1 MNELYSNYKNKYLKY
16 RLKYFE
22 LKQKQSIQKGGS
34 YQPTFFIYSVYDR
47 HKDFINYMKLL
58 LIERGWKE
66 STVFPVD
73 FIFLYFSYKIEP
85 PILDTNQS
93 KLVNLIK
100 GKTFNN
106 ILDNELFIKK
116 FKYEYFM
123 YPYKIIDVNDI
134 TTIDKKY
141 ALFPIYN
148 KYINRNYVKK
158 IVSSKEDIQ
167 EYIKLYPE
175 MNKWM
180 LRDILT
186 EPVLKNGYVF
196 TLNFIFIIKLNPFKV
211 YAIKNKQYIKSKLI
225 YDPKAINVNPYIFDT
240 FKDEFDENEDQLFF
254 PDYLPD
260 GWTEEETNEMNE
272 MIENSIQ
279 ILFSNKIDIEPDN
292 NSKNGYFIFNSFIRL
307 YERSPPIIYYV
318 LNTFSPHLHKHIV
331 PALVSILIDNKDHPD
346 FKQIKLGK
354 KLKYS
359 NINNF
364 EYERYYSL
372 RRNILTALNKSITEK
387 TYYINMAEKTFESDV
402 SNYLIEQGYIKSS
415 TFPVDF
421 ILLSGDSL
429 YYRNRFDS
437 RGSNWISLLYGNSK
451 TEITNKIL
459 LHKEYEDSEFMINST
474 YLVQSQTIPDIDEN
488 KIKILKP
495 LNGFAGSGITIVQ
508 TKEEIKSWIT
518 QNEKFKEWLLEDYI
532 MDPDLKNGYKFHFR
546 ILIIVIVEQNKP
558 IEVFIS
564 EYKFYTVAKEKYKK
578 GDWQNKKIHDTHYT
592 PGKIMTFPDTYP
604 DNWTVEDSNKAILD
618 MNNIF
623 TKIFKNRNDF
633 KPEWNAKNGFEIFGA
648 DIMFSNKKP
657 YLLEINAKTGLKD
670 TNLIIPGLLQTILE
684 NKENK
689 YMTKLI

>member
-1 MNELYSNYKNKYLKY
+1 MNELYYNKYLKY
-16 RLKYFE
+16 RHKFYHLK
-22 LKQKQSIQKGGS
+22 LQQSIQKGGS

-47 HKDFINYMKLL
+47 HTDFINEMKSL

-66 STVFPVD
+66 SSVFPVD
-73 FIFLYFSYKIEP
+73 FMFLYFSYKIEP

-100 GKTFNN
+100 GNTFNN
-106 ILDNELFIKK
+106 ILDNELFIRKY
-116 FKYEYFM
+116 KYEYFM

-134 TTIDKKY
+134 ITIDKKY

-148 KYINRNYVKK
+148 KFINRNYVKK

-180 LRDILT
+180 LRDILN
-186 EPVLKNGYVF
+186 EPVLKNGYIF
-196 TLNFIFIIKLNPFKV
+196 NLNFIFIIKLNPFKV
-211 YAIKNKQYIKSKLI
+211 FAIKKKQYIKSKLM
-225 YDPKAINVNPYIFDT
+225 YDPKAININPYIFDT
-240 FKDEFDENEDQLFF
+240 FKDEFDKNEVPLFF
-254 PDYLPD
+254 PDDLPD
-260 GWTEEETNEMNE
+260 GWDEKETNEMND

-279 ILFSNKIDIEPDN
+279 LLFSDKIDIEPDN

-307 YERSPPIIYYV
+307 YERLPPIIYYV

-354 KLKYS
+354 KLKHPI
-359 NINNF
+359 INNF
-364 EYERYYSL
+364 EYIRYYSL
-372 RRNILTALNKSITEK
+372 SRTVIKTLNRPITER
-387 TYYINMAEKTFESDV
+387 TYYLNMAEDSFESDI
-402 SNYLIEQGYIKSS
+402 SNYLITQGYIKSS

-459 LHKEYEDSEFMINST
+459 LHKEYDKSEFMINSI
-474 YLVQSQTIPDIDEN
+474 YLIQSQLIPNVNEST
-488 KIKILKP
+488 IKILKP
-495 LNGFAGSGITIVQ
+495 LNGFAGSGITIVK
-508 TKEEIKSWIT
+508 TKEDIKLWLSK
-518 QNEKFKEWLLEDYI
+518 NEKYKEWILEDYI
-532 MDPDLKNGYKFHFR
+532 VDPDLKDGYKFHFR
-546 ILIIVIVEQNKP
+546 ILILVKVEQNNP

-578 GDWQNKKIHDTHYT
+578 GDWQNKNIHDTHYT
-592 PGKIMTFPDTYP
+592 PGKIMTFPDNTP
-604 DNWTVEDSNKAILD
+604 DNWTIDDSNKAILD

-623 TKIFKNRNDF
+623 IKIFKNRHDF

-670 TNLIIPGLLQTILE
+670 TNIIIPGLVQTILE
-684 NKENK
+684 NKENE
-689 YMTKLI
+689 YFTKLI